1 MNDPQFVTDCIK
13 NYIEDDAV
21 MRKPDILGP
30 NCLEYYSPKKDFKYE
45 VIINENKI
53 TISSI

>member
-13 NYIEDDAV
+13 NYIEDDAI

-30 NCLEYYSPKKDFKYE
+30 NYLEYYSPKKDFKYE
-45 VIINENKI
+45 VIINKNKI